1 METFREK
8 LKIQNIII
16 GIGSCVLAV
25 FFLLSAAGEAGLLP
39 LFAPAVEDSRWQ
51 SMWRGF
57 LSGAA
62 IALLAMMLFGLIRN
76 LRALQ
81 DEKALKKLY
90 IRENDERAIRVW
102 TSARAAACQTFLIL
116 GLVAIIVAGYFN
128 IVVSLTILACVL
140 SCSFI
145 GLFFKIY
152 YSQKF

>member
-1 METFREK
+1 METFKEK
-8 LKIQNIII
+8 LKVQNLII

-25 FFLLSAAGEAGLLP
+25 FFLLSVAGEAGLLP
-39 LFAPAVEDSRWQ
+39 FFAPAVENSRWQ

-62 IALLAMMLFGLIRN
+62 IALLAMLLFSLIRN
-76 LRALQ
+76 LLALRN
-81 DEKALKKLY
+81 EKALKKLY
-90 IRENDERAIRVW
+90 IKEHDERAIQIW

-140 SCSFI
+140 SCALI

-152 YSQKF
+152 YNKKF